1 MKKLILLFCL
11 VMAAHGFAFADA
23 IAINH
28 FVVKEN
34 PFALDEVAVVATDTS
49 GVIQENVNGVFTF
62 VMNGFQEQLKFE
74 KGTAFYRHKLD
85 RSSFLYAKHVN
96 DSGTHS
102 ILYYIYKHD
111 SKLSPFHIS
120 WILLVAIP
128 LALVLLAYMFKR
140 FIIIAVIIFCIFLYF
155 NYHNGL
161 SIPTFFE
168 SIIDGLKGMF

>member
-1 MKKLILLFCL
+1 MKKLLLIFCFAI
-11 VMAAHGFAFADA
+11 AAHSFAFADK
-23 IAINH
+23 IAINN

-34 PFALDEVAVVATDTS
+34 PFAVDEVAVVATDTA

-62 VMNGFQEQLKFE
+62 VMNGFTEELKFD

-85 RSSFLYAKHVN
+85 RSSFLYAKHMN
-96 DSGTHS
+96 DAGTHA

-128 LALVLLAYMFKR
+128 LLLVLLAYMFKR
-140 FIIIAVIIFCIFLYF
+140 FIIIAVVIFCIFLYF

-168 SIIDGLKGMF
+168 SIIDGLKNIF

>member
-1 MKKLILLFCL
+1 MKKLFLLVCL
-11 VMAAHGFAFADA
+11 FMAAQGFGFAKS

-34 PFALDEVAVVATDTS
+34 PFAVDEVAVVATDTA
-49 GVIQENVNGVFTF
+49 GVIQEDVNGVFTF

-85 RSSFLYAKHVN
+85 RSSFLYAKHMN
-96 DSGTHS
+96 DSGTHA

-120 WILLVAIP
+120 WIFLVAIP
-128 LALVLLAYMFKR
+128 LALALLAYMFKR
-140 FIIIAVIIFCIFLYF
+140 FIIIAVIILCIFLYF

-161 SIPTFFE
+161 SMPTFFE